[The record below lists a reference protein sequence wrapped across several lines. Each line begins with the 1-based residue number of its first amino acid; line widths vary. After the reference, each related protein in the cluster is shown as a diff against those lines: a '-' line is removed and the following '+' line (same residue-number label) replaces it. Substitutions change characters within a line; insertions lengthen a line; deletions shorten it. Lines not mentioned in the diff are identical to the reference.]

1 MATKPGDNEPCS
13 KTMNRW
19 AMEKSNAHGPFAS
32 KIDYNNKLIW
42 RQAMADS
49 KTEATQNNKNVTAKA
64 INAAPVKS
72 KLPRNVK
79 TFDSDEE
86 L

>member
-1 MATKPGDNEPCS
+1 
-13 KTMNRW
+13 
-19 AMEKSNAHGPFAS
+19 
-32 KIDYNNKLIW
+32 
-42 RQAMADS
+42 MADS

-79 TFDSDEE
+79 TFDYDEE
-86 L
+86 LSFR

>member
-1 MATKPGDNEPCS
+1 
-13 KTMNRW
+13 
-19 AMEKSNAHGPFAS
+19 
-32 KIDYNNKLIW
+32 
-42 RQAMADS
+42 MADS